1 VVAQRPTPPPAAKAV
16 ELEKPA
22 EQAVPATE
30 GRPPYLNF
38 ADLLRRTLG
47 IDLFTCRCGGRRSI
61 VAFITSEE
69 VARAA
74 LGLLPRDTSTAPP
87 QRATGPPQLAL
98 ALP

>member
-1 VVAQRPTPPPAAKAV
+1 MVAQRPAPPPSAQPV
-16 ELEKPA
+16 ELEPA
-22 EQAVPATE
+22 EQATSQQPASQP
-30 GRPPYLNF
+30 RPPYLNF

-47 IDLFTCRCGGRRSI
+47 IDLFTCACGGRRNV

-69 VARAA
+69 VARKA
-74 LGLLPRDTSTAPP
+74 LGLHPRDTTTQ

>member
-1 VVAQRPTPPPAAKAV
+1 MVAQRPAPPPAAKAA

-22 EQAVPATE
+22 EQAEPTGEA
-30 GRPPYLNF
+30 RPPYLDF

-47 IDLFTCRCGGRRSI
+47 IDLFACACGGRRSI

-69 VARAA
+69 VARKA
-74 LGLLPRDTSTAPP
+74 LGLRPRDTSTPPP

-98 ALP
+98 SLP